1 MNSRA
6 NWGVLMSS
14 TLSPAFSR
22 VTQFIFPNF
31 ISHHSFLQFFFF
43 WYPFVHLLHCLR
55 SSSRKM
61 LSVLWIKSV
70 DSPQLTMHT
79 LDIHSGSYWVLLAFC
94 FFVHLWS
101 WWRTVVACIISKR
114 KSMRSQLWM
123 GWCCIDRVNLNS
135 FCKLHMH
142 LTLVLAVQKWLL

>member
-1 MNSRA
+1 
-6 NWGVLMSS
+6 MSS
-14 TLSPAFSR
+14 TLSS
-22 VTQFIFPNF
+22 VLSLITQFIFPNF
-31 ISHHSFLQFFFF
+31 ISRHSFLQFFLF

-55 SSSRKM
+55 SSLRKM

-94 FFVHLWS
+94 FFVHWWS

-135 FCKLHMH
+135 FWKLHIH
-142 LTLVLAVQKWLL
+142 LTLLVVLAVRKWLL